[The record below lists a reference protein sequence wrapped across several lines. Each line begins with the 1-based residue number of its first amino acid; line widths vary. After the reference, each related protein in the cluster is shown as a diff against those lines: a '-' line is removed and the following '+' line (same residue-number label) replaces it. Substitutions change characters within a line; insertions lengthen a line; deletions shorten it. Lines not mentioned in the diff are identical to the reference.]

1 MFTSSLHLN
10 GIRYSKLAKN
20 ILDMSIIFLSPDIN
34 MTVVSEMDLKY
45 LKNVKLFYLKMNLVK
60 NESDEYDSII
70 YRNSYMSYMQQVKIK
85 SIVSQL

>member
-1 MFTSSLHLN
+1 
-10 GIRYSKLAKN
+10 
-20 ILDMSIIFLSPDIN
+20 

-70 YRNSYMSYMQQVKIK
+70 YRNSYMSYMQQVKNK

>member
-1 MFTSSLHLN
+1 
-10 GIRYSKLAKN
+10 
-20 ILDMSIIFLSPDIN
+20 

>member
-1 MFTSSLHLN
+1 MFTSSLYLN